1 VRAETVRRSAETVS
15 AIERAIAHFRGHP
28 TLLELHCGVQHYDWG
43 SFDAIPR
50 LLHRKAA
57 ARQPNAELWM
67 GAHPDLPAKVVIQHQ
82 VIPLNRLI
90 DGAAETVLGQET
102 AKRFHRQLPFLFKVL
117 SARKPLSIQ
126 AHPSK
131 ATAEEGFARENALN
145 IAITDKNRNYK
156 DSNHK
161 PEMITAL
168 TDFYA
173 LCGFRPLREIAATL
187 AAIPEFRGLAADFE
201 PTTASLQ
208 RLYGR
213 LLSLPQQ
220 QVNAVLTPF
229 VDRLTKENVA
239 RPFDKDDFAY
249 WVLVADKVFSRHIDK
264 DRGLFSICLLNLV
277 HLEPGQAMFLPA
289 GVLHGYLQGTGLEVM
304 ANSNNVL
311 RGGLT
316 AKHVDVKELLR
327 IMEFASR
334 PPNLVKG
341 KAEEAQPAAAVYQT
355 PVEEF
360 ELVRLDVSV
369 RRHYIC
375 GPDHGVHITIVIE
388 GLVQVSS
395 SDGTNTRFSSGR
407 VFLVPSSVAYE
418 IAAESEAILFQA
430 RVPTTRGQDAGVRK
444 T

>member
-1 VRAETVRRSAETVS
+1 MRARGVSRSADTMS
-15 AIERAIAHFRGHP
+15 AIDRAIDHFRGHP
-28 TLLELHCGVQHYDWG
+28 SLLELHCGVQHYDWG

-50 LLHRKAA
+50 LLHRKPTEH
-57 ARQPNAELWM
+57 QPYAELWM

-102 AKRFHRQLPFLFKVL
+102 AQRFHRQLPFLFKVL

-131 ATAEEGFARENALN
+131 EKAEEGFARENALN
-145 IAITDKNRNYK
+145 IAVTDKNRNYK

-173 LCGFRPLREIAATL
+173 LSGFRPLDEIAATL
-187 AAIPEFRGLAADFE
+187 RSIPEFRRLAMDFE
-201 PTTASLQ
+201 PSTPSLK

-220 QVNAVLTPF
+220 QVSAVLTPF
-229 VDRLTKENVA
+229 VERLTKENAA
-239 RPFDKDDFAY
+239 RPFGKDDFAY
-249 WVLVADKVFSRHIDK
+249 WVLVADRAFSRHIRK
-264 DRGLFSICLLNLV
+264 DRGLFSVCLLNLV
-277 HLEPGQAMFLPA
+277 HLEPGQAMFLSA
-289 GVLHGYLQGTGLEVM
+289 GMLHGYLQGTGLEVM

-316 AKHVDVKELLR
+316 TKHVDVKELLR
-327 IMEFASR
+327 IMGFASR
-334 PPNLVKG
+334 PPNWVE
-341 KAEEAQPAAAVYQT
+341 ARPEELQPASAVYQT

-360 ELVRLDVSV
+360 ELVRLRVNE
-369 RRHYIC
+369 RRQHRC

-388 GLVQVSS
+388 GAVRVSTG
-395 SDGTNTRFSSGR
+395 DGTNTQFSSGR
-407 VFLVPSSVAYE
+407 VFLVPSPLAYE
-418 IAAESEAILFQA
+418 ISSESDAVLFQA
-430 RVPTTRGQDAGVRK
+430 RVPLHVQCR
-444 T
+444 

>member
-1 VRAETVRRSAETVS
+1 MRAEGVSRSADS
-15 AIERAIAHFRGHP
+15 MSSIGRAIAHFRAHP

-43 SFDAIPR
+43 SFDAIPK
-50 LLHRKAA
+50 LLHR
-57 ARQPNAELWM
+57 RSTERTPYAELWM
-67 GAHPDLPAKVVIQHQ
+67 GAHPDLPAKVIIRHQ

-102 AKRFHRQLPFLFKVL
+102 AQRFHRQLPFLFKVL

-131 ATAEEGFARENALN
+131 QKAAEGFARENALN

-161 PEMITAL
+161 PEMIAAL

-173 LCGFRPLREIAATL
+173 LSGFRPLDEIAATL
-187 AAIPEFRGLAADFE
+187 SSIPEFRPFATDFE
-201 PTTASLQ
+201 PTTASLK

-213 LLSLPQQ
+213 LLRLPQQ

-229 VDRLTKENVA
+229 VERLTKENA
-239 RPFDKDDFAY
+239 ACPFDKGNFTY
-249 WVLVADKVFSRHIDK
+249 WVLIADRAFSRHIHK
-264 DRGLFSICLLNLV
+264 DRGLFSVCLLNLA
-277 HLEPGQAMFLPA
+277 HLAPGQAMFQPA

-316 AKHVDVKELLR
+316 SKHVDFKELLR
-327 IMEFASR
+327 IMDFASG
-334 PPNLVKG
+334 PPNLV
-341 KAEEAQPAAAVYQT
+341 AVRDEQVQPAVAVYQT

-360 ELVRLDVSV
+360 ELARLHVSE
-369 RRHYIC
+369 RRQHRC
-375 GPDHGVHITIVIE
+375 RPDHGVHITIVIE
-388 GLVQVSS
+388 GTVSVS
-395 SDGTNTRFSSGR
+395 TSDGTNTQLSSGR
-407 VFLVPSSVAYE
+407 VFLVPSSLAYE
-418 IAAESEAILFQA
+418 ISSESDAVLFQA
-430 RVPTTRGQDAGVRK
+430 RTRE
-444 T
+444 

>member
-1 VRAETVRRSAETVS
+1 VRTGRVS
-15 AIERAIAHFRGHP
+15 RKANSMSSIERAIDYFRSHP
-28 TLLELHCGVQHYDWG
+28 TLLELQCGVQHYDWG

-50 LLHRKAA
+50 LLHKK
-57 ARQPNAELWM
+57 PVEHHPYAELWM
-67 GAHPDLPAKVVIQHQ
+67 GAHPDLPAKVVIQGQ
-82 VIPLNRLI
+82 VIPLHRLI

-102 AKRFHRQLPFLFKVL
+102 AERFHRQLPFLFKVL

-131 ATAEEGFARENALN
+131 QKAEEGFARENALN

-161 PEMITAL
+161 PEMIAAL

-173 LCGFRPLREIAATL
+173 LSGFRPLDEIAATL
-187 AAIPEFRGLAADFE
+187 TSIPEFRGLAADFE
-201 PTTASLQ
+201 PTTSSLK

-229 VDRLTKENVA
+229 VERLTKENAA

-249 WVLVADKVFSRHIDK
+249 WVLVADRAFSRHIHK
-264 DRGLFSICLLNLV
+264 DRGLFSVCLLNLV
-277 HLEPGQAMFLPA
+277 HLVPGQAMYQPA

-316 AKHVDVKELLR
+316 SKHVDVKELLR
-327 IMEFASR
+327 IMDFASGR
-334 PPNLVKG
+334 PNLV
-341 KAEEAQPAAAVYQT
+341 AVRDEEAQPAAAVYQT

-360 ELVRLDVSV
+360 ELARLHICE
-369 RRHYIC
+369 RQHRC

-388 GLVQVSS
+388 GNVCVST
-395 SDGTNTRFSSGR
+395 SDGTNTQFSSGR
-407 VFLVPSSVAYE
+407 VFLVPSPLSYE
-418 IAAESEAILFQA
+418 ISSESDAVLFQA
-430 RVPTTRGQDAGVRK
+430 RTKHSPTTALQFSDN
-444 T
+444 